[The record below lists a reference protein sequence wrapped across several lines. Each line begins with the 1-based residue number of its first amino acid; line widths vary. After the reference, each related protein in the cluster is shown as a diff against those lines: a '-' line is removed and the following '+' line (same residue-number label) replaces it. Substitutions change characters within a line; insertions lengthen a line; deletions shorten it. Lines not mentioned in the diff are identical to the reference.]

1 MIDAGQEADAKT
13 PTRFWMARQRKL
25 KQADKPK
32 DTTEDIPDEEKWR
45 LIEQTGLL
53 KKIPKDANAA
63 ATAISNANGDDDDED
78 AEVCSPFCNEVYNTI
93 LYLIPFTSLYL
104 VMEVWVQI

>member
-1 MIDAGQEADAKT
+1 MIDAGQEADART

-53 KKIPKDANAA
+53 KTLPKGANAA